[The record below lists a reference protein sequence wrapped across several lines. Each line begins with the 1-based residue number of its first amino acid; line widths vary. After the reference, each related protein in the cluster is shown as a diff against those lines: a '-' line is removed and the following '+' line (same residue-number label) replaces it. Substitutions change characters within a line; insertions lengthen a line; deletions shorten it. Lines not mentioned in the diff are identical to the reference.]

1 MDMAQNSAVLTLVRL
16 QHLTQKA
23 QSVVGVGLQG
33 RATFATSNLILKLTP
48 KCSSEVLAAIAASG
62 LADGGL

>member
-1 MDMAQNSAVLTLVRL
+1 MDMAQNSAVLMLVRL

-33 RATFATSNLILKLTP
+33 RATFATSNLKLTP